1 MQQYNPNN
9 FPSMFKE
16 VSTMNLAFGNTF
28 GNNTTARIQ
37 KQCANIPDEFKEL
50 QAAIAAKDFTE
61 VRDAMCD
68 ILVFSLG
75 AFHLMGRDFDELYG
89 HNDVPLIEFKGGW
102 TLFEKL
108 EAHAQSFDELMSN
121 LYLSLTPDGG
131 PRQAEEDLYALITWA
146 MQIADITG
154 YPALADMHA
163 VYVSNMSKFCANDE
177 ELDATVDKYRALK
190 VALYAE
196 GEYPTMCVKSSEDQK
211 DINGDNY
218 PKGKFLKGVKYQPP
232 VFA

>member
-1 MQQYNPNN
+1 MNQEK
-9 FPSMFKE
+9 SMFQE
-16 VSTMNLAFGNTF
+16 VSDMNIAFGNNF
-28 GNNTTARIQ
+28 GGNTTARIQ

-50 QAAIAAKDFTE
+50 QLAIAAKDITE

-68 ILVFSLG
+68 ILVFGLG

-154 YPALADMHA
+154 YPALNDMHA
-163 VYVSNMSKFCANDE
+163 VYVSNLSKFCKNQE
-177 ELDATVDKYRALK
+177 ELQDTVAKYMNLE
-190 VALYAE
+190 VQVYPE
-196 GEYPTMCVKSSEDQK
+196 GEFPTVCVKSEFDQK

-218 PKGKFLKGVKYQPP
+218 PKGKFLKGMKYQPP
-232 VFA
+232 AFS

>member
-1 MQQYNPNN
+1 MSVDINPNKYQ
-9 FPSMFKE
+9 SMFGE
-16 VSTMNLAFGNTF
+16 VSCMNLAFGNTF
-28 GNNTTARIQ
+28 GNNTNARIQ

-50 QAAIAAKDFTE
+50 QAAIASKDFTE

-89 HNDVPLIEFKGGW
+89 HNDVSHILYHGRS
-102 TLFEKL
+102 TFEAL
-108 EAHAQSFDELMSN
+108 EAHAHRFDDLMGK

-131 PRQAEEDLYALITWA
+131 PRQVEEDLADIVMWA

-163 VYVSNMSKFCANDE
+163 VYVSNMSKFCANQQ
-177 ELDATVDKYRALK
+177 ELDATFDKYLALG
-190 VALYAE
+190 VEVYAE
-196 GEYPTMCVKSSEDQK
+196 GDFPTMCLKSSKDQK

-218 PKGKFLKGVKYQPP
+218 PQGKFLKGVKYQPP

>member
-1 MQQYNPNN
+1 MKTLEL
-9 FPSMFKE
+9 SMFAE
-16 VSTMNLAFGNTF
+16 VSKMNLAFGNSF
-28 GNNTTARIQ
+28 GNNTIARIA

-50 QAAIAAKDFTE
+50 QVAIQNKNITE

-68 ILVFSLG
+68 ILVFSMG
-75 AFHLMGRDFDELYG
+75 AFHLLGRNFDESYAHLGVSLIDYG
-89 HNDVPLIEFKGGW
+89 NGD
-102 TLFEKL
+102 TFEKL
-108 EAHAQSFDELMSN
+108 ESHSTRFPLLMADLEHSLDSTTGTGCMEDA
-121 LYLSLTPDGG
+121 LYDII
-131 PRQAEEDLYALITWA
+131 DWA

-163 VYVSNMSKFCANDE
+163 VYVSNMSKFCTNDD
-177 ELDATVDKYRALK
+177 ELDKTMTKYAAIDVL
-190 VALYAE
+190 VYEE
-196 GEYPTMCVKSSEDQK
+196 GEYPTKCVKSACDQK